1 MRVTADILQQEFIGL
16 SAKVVRSPNSSL
28 LGISG
33 RVINETRNTLVI
45 QHKNRARTV
54 AKNVAVLHFVMPDGT
69 IVEITGK
76 VIVGRPEDR
85 VKRHVRR
92 RW

>member
-1 MRVTADILQQEFIGL
+1 MKVTSDILQQELIGTDVKVER
-16 SAKVVRSPNSSL
+16 SANSSL

-33 RVINETRNTLVI
+33 RVIDETKNTLVI
-45 QHKNRARTV
+45 RQENKDKSIAKGV
-54 AKNVAVLHFVMPDGT
+54 AIFRFTILDGT
-69 IVEITGK
+69 VVEINGR

-85 VKRHVRR
+85 VKRKVRR